1 MEGGRVIRNK
11 KTFISNIIFWGSIWG
26 IMEATLG
33 YLLHWLPQLISGNI
47 MFPIGAA
54 ILLLAYKVN
63 SSRLTVMGVG
73 LVATL
78 IKAINLCMPNISM
91 FKVLNPMISML
102 IQTLLFVI
110 IVPLI
115 IDKRSYYRSFFVIFA
130 SILWRGAYV
139 LIMAIQYL
147 DSGYIQTCLNTYE
160 KALKFIVINGML
172 SGIFASAL
180 IAIVSYVSKRIS
192 SSYNYKISPL
202 FSTAVMAL
210 AAVLTVI
217 S

>member
-1 MEGGRVIRNK
+1 
-11 KTFISNIIFWGSIWG
+11 
-26 IMEATLG
+26 
-33 YLLHWLPQLISGNI
+33 
-47 MFPIGAA
+47 
-54 ILLLAYKVN
+54 
-63 SSRLTVMGVG
+63 
-73 LVATL
+73 
-78 IKAINLCMPNISM
+78 
-91 FKVLNPMISML
+91 
-102 IQTLLFVI
+102 
-110 IVPLI
+110 
-115 IDKRSYYRSFFVIFA
+115 
-130 SILWRGAYV
+130 
-139 LIMAIQYL
+139 MAIQYL
-147 DSGYIQTCLNTYE
+147 DSGYIQTYLNTYE

>member
-54 ILLLAYKVN
+54 
-63 SSRLTVMGVG
+63 
-73 LVATL
+73 

-147 DSGYIQTCLNTYE
+147 DSGYIQTYLNTYE